1 VRFLDYEI
9 ELGLVMRAPLPVG
22 TAGEEQ
28 DLDCTRTRTD
38 MSVHQARALPR
49 PARLQT
55 LDRVSA

>member
-1 VRFLDYEI
+1 
-9 ELGLVMRAPLPVG
+9 MRAPLPVG